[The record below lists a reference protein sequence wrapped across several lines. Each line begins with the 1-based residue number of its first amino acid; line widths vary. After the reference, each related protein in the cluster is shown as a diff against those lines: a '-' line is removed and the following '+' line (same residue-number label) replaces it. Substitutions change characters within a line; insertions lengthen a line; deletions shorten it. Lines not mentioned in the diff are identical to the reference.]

1 MRYKI
6 VPTEKSKK
14 KTKNIFEQVLEYDK
28 KSGLLLPI
36 KWKFPSLK
44 RKRNYI
50 AIIIGLNEVYVF
62 ERVFCNPE
70 IFEIDDDEEN
80 KVKIGFDKSAF
91 RDDLIIEEKYSYKE
105 KKTFISKVN
114 YWEIT
119 VLDDGVYGVKI
130 NKTQIEDKLGLQQKQ
145 ICEKFGEIM
154 DDYGEAFTLYSMES
168 ILKRR
173 NALLKNKSYSVLD
186 GKFY

>member
-1 MRYKI
+1 
-6 VPTEKSKK
+6 VPTEIKVKK
-14 KTKNIFEQVLEYDK
+14 KTKNVFEQVLEYDK
-28 KSGLLLPI
+28 KSGLLLPVN
-36 KWKFPSLK
+36 WKYPSLK

-50 AIIIGLNEVYVF
+50 AVIIGLHEVYKF
-62 ERVFCNPE
+62 ERVFCQPE
-70 IFEIDDDEEN
+70 LFEIDDDEEN
-80 KVKIGFDKSAF
+80 KVKIGFDRSAF

-130 NKTQIEDKLGLQQKQ
+130 NKNQIEDTLGLQQKQ
-145 ICEKFGEIM
+145 ICEKFREIM
-154 DDYGEAFTLYSMES
+154 DNYGEAFTLYSMKS

-173 NALLKNKSYSVLD
+173 EALLKNKSYSISN

>member
-1 MRYKI
+1 M
-6 VPTEKSKK
+6 PTKVKTKK

-28 KSGLLLPI
+28 KSGLMLPTN
-36 KWKFPSLK
+36 WKYPSLK

-50 AIIIGLNEVYVF
+50 AIIIGPNEIYEF
-62 ERVFCNPE
+62 ERIFCEPK
-70 IFEIDDDEEN
+70 IFEIDNDDERN
-80 KVKIGFDKSAF
+80 VKIGFDKSAF

-119 VLDDGVYGVKI
+119 VLDDGIFGVKI
-130 NKTQIEDKLGLQQKQ
+130 NKTQIKDRLQLQQEH
-145 ICEKFGEIM
+145 IYENFREIM
-154 DDYGEAFTLYSMES
+154 DNYGEAYTLYAMQS
-168 ILKRR
+168 ILKQMKII
-173 NALLKNKSYSVLD
+173 LKNKNYSVLD